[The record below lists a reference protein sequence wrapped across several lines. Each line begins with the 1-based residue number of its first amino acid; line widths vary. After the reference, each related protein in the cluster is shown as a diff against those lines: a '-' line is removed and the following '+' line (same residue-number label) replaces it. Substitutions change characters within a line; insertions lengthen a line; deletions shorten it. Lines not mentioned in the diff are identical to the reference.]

1 MTVFNNFLFTFKAS
15 NVIMWYNKTTLITQS
30 KFVIS
35 TDLRMSVDENSYS
48 LKIKNVQE
56 TDASQYYCKV
66 LPNGIS
72 MKVNLD
78 IESKPTAI
86 IFDKEGRNLSGRQM
100 TYHQG
105 DRIEIECKDAK
116 NPNSQI
122 KWFSKGERVVSGMD
136 NVHINNG
143 ILIIDHA
150 DHEHVKL
157 YQCLADNG
165 VSVGHATFTINVQ
178 CNVFL

>member
-1 MTVFNNFLFTFKAS
+1 
-15 NVIMWYNKTTLITQS
+15 MWYNKTTLITQS

-35 TDLRMSVDENSYS
+35 TDARMSVDENSYS
-48 LKIKNVQE
+48 LKINNIQE

-66 LPNGIS
+66 LPNEIS

-86 IFDKEGRNLSGRQM
+86 ILDKEGRNLSGRQM

-116 NPNSQI
+116 SPNSQI

-165 VSVGHATFTINVQ
+165 VAVGHATFTINVQ
-178 CNVFL
+178 CMAFRQLNLMLLVIERFFLFKF